1 MKSTSH
7 LAVGG
12 GGEGRGAI
20 RRLFRSGRG
29 GGGRGPSHE
38 RDKGQEVAPGE
49 LLEVNDLLADD
60 LLDVCLDGQSLA

>member
-7 LAVGG
+7 LAVV
-12 GGEGRGAI
+12 EGRGAS
-20 RRLFRSGRG
+20 RRLFC

-38 RDKGQEVAPGE
+38 RDKGQEVAPGK